1 MNKYYRILDKILAT
15 GKTQTNKKGNIQY
28 LLNEQLSLTPAD
40 LLDIFEG
47 HNIARKKLRSE
58 LQLFMQGER
67 NVEKYREAGIN
78 WWDYCGSILVN
89 SYPTYFEKLP
99 PLIAKI
105 NRERRNSKNYVLFL
119 GETGAESNQAPC
131 LSLVQFQL
139 DGGELVLSAYQRSSD
154 ANLGLPSD
162 IYHLYLM
169 ARQIEL
175 PLKSITLYLGNVHIY
190 ENNIPA
196 TNVLLSDLR
205 RIAEGEPRNKRITG
219 EVRDKMFAR
228 IEREEK
234 EHGYV
239 DYITVSASLLFAMKY
254 VTSLEGMK
262 KEAIYNRIRQ
272 TDYPEAKDYLE
283 GLTITSE
290 DYKEV
295 FKRYK
300 DVPGVVFLVD
310 PPYLSTEVGTYKM
323 FWRLADYLDVL
334 TVLKGHS
341 FVYFTSNKSSIL
353 ELCDWMD
360 RNPFVGSPFKECR
373 KVEFSASV
381 NYQAKYTDMM
391 LYTKPDE
398 VSGIAA

>member
-40 LLDIFEG
+40 L
-47 HNIARKKLRSE
+47 LRSE

-190 ENNIPA
+190 ENNIPGTRA
-196 TNVLLSDLR
+196 LIAGDETVRFGLNV
-205 RIAEGEPRNKRITG
+205 
-219 EVRDKMFAR
+219 
-228 IEREEK
+228 
-234 EHGYV
+234 
-239 DYITVSASLLFAMKY
+239 
-254 VTSLEGMK
+254 
-262 KEAIYNRIRQ
+262 
-272 TDYPEAKDYLE
+272 
-283 GLTITSE
+283 
-290 DYKEV
+290 
-295 FKRYK
+295 
-300 DVPGVVFLVD
+300 
-310 PPYLSTEVGTYKM
+310 
-323 FWRLADYLDVL
+323 
-334 TVLKGHS
+334 
-341 FVYFTSNKSSIL
+341 
-353 ELCDWMD
+353 
-360 RNPFVGSPFKECR
+360 
-373 KVEFSASV
+373 
-381 NYQAKYTDMM
+381 
-391 LYTKPDE
+391 
-398 VSGIAA
+398 